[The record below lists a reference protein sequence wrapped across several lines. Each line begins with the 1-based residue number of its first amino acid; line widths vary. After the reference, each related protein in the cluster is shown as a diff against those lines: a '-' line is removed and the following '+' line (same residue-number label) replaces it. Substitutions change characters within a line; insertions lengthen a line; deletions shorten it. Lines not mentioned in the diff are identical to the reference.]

1 MHLAQTTGSVETGEW
16 PEDLADEPEDFSL
29 DQGEIERLESSCAD
43 EGFLDRAELEE

>member
-1 MHLAQTTGSVETGEW
+1 MHAAEELDERGLSGAV
-16 PEDLADEPEDFSL
+16 LADEPEDFSL